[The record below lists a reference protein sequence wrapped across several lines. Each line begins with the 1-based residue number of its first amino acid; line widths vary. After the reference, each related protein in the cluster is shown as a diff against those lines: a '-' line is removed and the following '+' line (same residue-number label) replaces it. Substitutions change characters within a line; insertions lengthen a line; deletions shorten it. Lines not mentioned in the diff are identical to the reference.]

1 MPKKQRFIG
10 RCAICGKVIRGKTL
24 LEFEIKLKKHIDT
37 HIKRKRK
44 RQYRKEK
51 AKVYKCVKA

>member
-24 LEFEIKLKKHIDT
+24 LDFEIKLKKHIDT

-44 RQYRKEK
+44 APIPKRKSK
-51 AKVYKCVKA
+51 SL